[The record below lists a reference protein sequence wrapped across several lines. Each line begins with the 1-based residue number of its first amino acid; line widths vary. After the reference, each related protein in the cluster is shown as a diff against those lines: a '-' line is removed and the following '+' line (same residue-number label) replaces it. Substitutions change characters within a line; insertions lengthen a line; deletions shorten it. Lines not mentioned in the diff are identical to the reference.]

1 VTQFAA
7 SKIVVFRG
15 ASEPGIQ
22 CGFRASQTAHPGM
35 TNGETEKRP
44 AVISDGR
51 PVSAC
56 RKFCAVCDATLTEF
70 FVRGE
75 GVENALRDDFGSDVA
90 DAGTG
95 QTDRAGRARGQVEY
109 AAANKWPAV
118 VDGDDDAAAA
128 MGHLEL
134 GAERQ

>member
-1 VTQFAA
+1 MQEVLRRMRRNAYRI
-7 SKIVVFRG
+7 SL
-15 ASEPGIQ
+15 
-22 CGFRASQTAHPGM
+22 
-35 TNGETEKRP
+35 GE
-44 AVISDGR
+44 
-51 PVSAC
+51 
-56 RKFCAVCDATLTEF
+56 
-70 FVRGE
+70 E
-75 GVENALRDDFGSDVA
+75 GVENALRDDFGSDAA